1 MTYHIN
7 NNSNISPSVIAIIEF
22 ISVIHGVI
30 VLSLTM
36 LKLIEITIIVVTEK
50 CVDGYVSLYKYN
62 MVLYII
68 ISRLSDKNKYIYIH
82 IYIYG
87 DLLNQSLHISRY
99 LAVYPRL
106 RPTLIESYPL
116 VIYQFAIENCP
127 VEIVDLPLKNGD
139 FP

>member
-68 ISRLSDKNKYIYIH
+68 ISRLSDKTIYIYIF
-82 IYIYG
+82 IYM
-87 DLLNQSLHISRY
+87 
-99 LAVYPRL
+99 
-106 RPTLIESYPL
+106 
-116 VIYQFAIENCP
+116 VIY
-127 VEIVDLPLKNGD
+127 
-139 FP
+139 